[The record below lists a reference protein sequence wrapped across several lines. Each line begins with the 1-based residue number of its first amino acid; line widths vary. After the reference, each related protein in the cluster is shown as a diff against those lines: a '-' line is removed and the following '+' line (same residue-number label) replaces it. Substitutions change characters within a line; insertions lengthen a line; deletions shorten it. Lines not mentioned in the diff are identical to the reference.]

1 MSDDA
6 IGGNVTQADGV
17 DAQHSCTCRTTEAPA
32 PEVRAEA
39 SHFERIGGAAAI
51 DRLVEAFYA
60 RMDSLTVAAAIR
72 AMHADDL
79 SPMKDVLKRY
89 LGEWLGGPPL
99 YSQERGHPR
108 LRMRHLHFKIGEAER
123 DAWLTCM
130 QGALQAEV
138 TDPPLRGELLER
150 FAKLADWMRNDP
162 GNPHDGRHA
171 AKLQISQ
178 T

>member
-99 YSQERGHPR
+99 YSRERGHPR
-108 LRMRHLHFKIGEAER
+108 LRMRHFGFKIGETER
-123 DAWLTCM
+123 DLWMMCM
-130 QGALQAEV
+130 RGALDEV
-138 TDPPLRGELLER
+138 VSDVALREELDEK
-150 FAKLADWMRNDP
+150 FYKLADWVRNQP
-162 GNPHDGRHA
+162 GNPHDAR
-171 AKLQISQ
+171 KP
-178 T
+178 